1 MWLRCVLVLF
11 LQLVEVEEAEELK
24 ESADIVAL
32 GVFHDTASAEAKAF
46 RAAAT
51 GHKLVQAA
59 YTSDPALAAV
69 FGGSKVCYARVA
81 FVCCCHLYKV

>member
-1 MWLRCVLVLF
+1 M
-11 LQLVEVEEAEELK
+11 QLVEVEEAEELK

-32 GVFHDTASAEAKAF
+32 GVFHDTACAEAKAF

-69 FGGSKVCYARVA
+69 FGGSKVCYACVV
-81 FVCCCHLYKV
+81 FVCFCHLHTV